1 MDERTARRVMLW
13 LSGALVLGCGGGTG
27 PGNDGKEA
35 KAKTAEKPADAK
47 KPDAKAPDTKSP
59 DAKTPDAKTPDPKA
73 PTPDG
78 LTPVPLPAWV
88 GFPADPKVLQAAIR
102 TRDPVPLREHAWRL
116 FAGINQP
123 ISAEDPRPLW
133 WTWSTTTQLFEQ
145 SLAPLGPNAMMTHRH
160 AARMLATRAL
170 AEPVAPGTPD
180 PDQDHTDECFD
191 AQGNGVIFFAGP
203 TYVLPKATVER
214 FGLDPRCAEPAYFIA
229 NSKACSLSDGTHF
242 QSNGD
247 IMVATESY
255 SEPGADRI
263 EALHYNQAT
272 ELQTLLDDHV
282 KIIPELSPQQVTT
295 KHMYWPVKASGLS
308 ALPVFRELPKAQWC
322 QYNGYE
328 QWDTLVAV
336 DPSGTVTGQGEVEFL
351 FGVYD
356 AEGKSVLPTKRATV
370 DVHPLAKLYSQK
382 LERAQWDA
390 LDPNDQM
397 MLDAA
402 SQWAHGK
409 PFEPGDYVVT
419 VAMHI
424 ITKEIPQWT
433 LQSAWWSDQPD
444 EGPYAADRPALPRA
458 QGPWQHYLMTVED
471 GITTEPGGDV
481 LPVAFNPFIELAATH
496 PVATNCRNCH
506 TRAGWPSGSYLTHT
520 GPGPLANIDIDDSI
534 FAGLLLTDYQW
545 VIADRVKAGG

>member
-1 MDERTARRVMLW
+1 VTTTLLAAT
-13 LSGALVLGCGGGTG
+13 GALWLGCGGGAA
-27 PGNDGKEA
+27 PDGKSVEG
-35 KAKTAEKPADAK
+35 KTPKVE
-47 KPDAKAPDTKSP
+47 
-59 DAKTPDAKTPDPKA
+59 AKTPEAKTPQVEAKTPEGKVPQAPEAKTPAAAAKA

-88 GFPADPKVLQAAIR
+88 GFPADAKALQAAIDA
-102 TRDPVPLREHAWRL
+102 RDPAPLREHAWRL

-145 SLAPLGPNAMMTHRH
+145 PPTVLGHTAMTSHRH
-160 AARMLATRAL
+160 AARTLAA
-170 AEPVAPGTPD
+170 AAKAQPPAPGTPD

-191 AQGNGVIFFAGP
+191 AQGNGTIFFPAP
-203 TYVLPKATVER
+203 AYVLPKATVER
-214 FGLDPRCAEPAYFIA
+214 FGLDPKCADPAYFVA
-229 NSKACSLSDGTHF
+229 NASSCGLTDGTHF

-255 SEPGADRI
+255 NEPGADRI
-263 EALHYNQAT
+263 EQRGYNDSATLQALLAT
-272 ELQTLLDDHV
+272 GTT
-282 KIIPELSPQQVTT
+282 IIPDLSPLQVNT

-308 ALPVFRELPKAQWC
+308 ALPVFREPAKAQWC

-328 QWDTLVAV
+328 QWDALVAV
-336 DPSGTVTGQGEVEFL
+336 DPTGTVKGQGTVDFL

-356 AEGKSVLPTKRATV
+356 AEGKAPLPTKHATV
-370 DVHPLAKLYSQK
+370 DVHALDEFY
-382 LERAQWDA
+382 AQQIDQARWDA
-390 LDPNDQM
+390 LSAKDQM
-397 MLDAA
+397 LLDAA

-409 PFEPGDYVVT
+409 PFEPGDHVVT
-419 VAMHI
+419 VAMHLV
-424 ITKEIPQWT
+424 TKEIPQWT

-444 EGPYAADRPALPRA
+444 QGPYAANRPALPQA
-458 QGPWQHYLMTVED
+458 QGPWQHYLMTIEY

-506 TRAGWPSGSYLTHT
+506 LRAAWPKASYLTAT
-520 GPGPLANIDIDDSI
+520 GPGPLANIGTDDPM
-534 FAGLLLTDYQW
+534 FAGVLLTDFQW
-545 VIADRVKAGG
+545 VIADRVKSSG